1 MIFAGFLLLI
11 CALLVVVSLLRIFL
25 WSLDYRAAR
34 LEADYRAFVL
44 VETAK
49 REARR

>member
-1 MIFAGFLLLI
+1 MIFVGFLLLI

-44 VETAK
+44 VATAK
-49 REARR
+49 REAWR